1 MRKYSKLLLP
11 ALVVGGVLL
20 APAGVAEAKVKV
32 DGDSTVY
39 NSLSEAV
46 QSVVSSNKNEATFT
60 FTESEED
67 HSANVKIP
75 SGSKYVING
84 KNLTFGGSLNINATE
99 EEDVYLTINDLAM
112 DGGSVAGMAI
122 ISQNQDTDPNNLYLA
137 ISGGSIKGYK
147 KKGIYLTN
155 AKELTI
161 DGTKFNNNATTEQTP
176 IQGDYA
182 VDLNLIGVQGANITI
197 KNAVF
202 GGKSGGNSPIK
213 VTQRGGIDDVMTDI
227 PYYYDEAGKNRTD
240 NPAATIEKL
249 TISNCDF
256 SAVTG
261 NSKGDVIIGSSP
273 NGDGSARTSAHD
285 FNVEVIPNPETSTTL
300 YVRGSKE
307 EENNNTNVT
316 REIKDK
322 PLVQI
327 TDFSLTTTDGPT
339 IDIKAGDKY
348 TLNFSFEG
356 LSEDYEI
363 LGSVPAV
370 TFSSSDTN
378 VATVNEKGVITAA
391 KAGKAT
397 ITASYESN
405 GEKKTLQW
413 NVTITETITEEPSKP
428 VEGDP
433 VETPT
438 DEEPAETVEN
448 PQTFDGSMMFIIAGI
463 MSALGL
469 VSAGASLGKKSE

>member
-60 FTESEED
+60 FKESEED

-84 KNLTFGGSLNINATE
+84 EGLTFGGRLNINATE

-122 ISQNQDTDPNNLYLA
+122 ISQNQDTDPNNLYLT
-137 ISGGSIKGYK
+137 ISGGSIRGYK

-161 DGTKFNNNATTEQTP
+161 DGTEFNNNATTEQTP

-182 VDLNLIGVQGANITI
+182 VDLNLIGVQDANITI

-227 PYYYDEAGKNRTD
+227 PYYYDEAGENRTD

-261 NSKGDVIIGSSP
+261 NLKGDVIIGSSP

-285 FNVEVIPNPETSTTL
+285 FNVEVIPNPETPTML
-300 YVRGSKE
+300 YVRGSKD

-363 LGSVPAV
+363 LGSVPVV

-397 ITASYESN
+397 IAASYESN

-413 NVTITETITEEPSKP
+413 NVTVIETATEDPSKP

-433 VETPT
+433 VEPPT
-438 DEEPAETVEN
+438 DEEPAETIEN

-469 VSAGASLGKKSE
+469 VGAGASLGKKSE

>member
-60 FTESEED
+60 FTKSEED

-84 KNLTFGGSLNINATE
+84 KGLTFGGRLNINATE

-122 ISQNQDTDPNNLYLA
+122 ISQNQDTDPNNLYLT

-147 KKGIYLTN
+147 EKGIYLTN

-161 DGTKFNNNATTEQTP
+161 DGTEFNNNATTEQTP

-182 VDLNLIGVQGANITI
+182 VDLNLIGVQDANITI

-213 VTQRGGIDDVMTDI
+213 VTQRGGTDDVMTDI
-227 PYYYDEAGKNRTD
+227 PYYYDEAGENRTD

-249 TISNCDF
+249 VISNCDF
-256 SAVTG
+256 SAVTD

-285 FNVEVIPNPETSTTL
+285 FNVEVIPNPETPTML
-300 YVRGSKE
+300 YVRGSKD
-307 EENNNTNVT
+307 EENNNTNVK

-348 TLNFSFEG
+348 ILNFSFEG

-363 LGSVPAV
+363 LGSVPVV

-378 VATVNEKGVITAA
+378 VATVNEKGVITAV
-391 KAGKAT
+391 KAGEAA
-397 ITASYESN
+397 ITANYESN

-413 NVTITETITEEPSKP
+413 NVTVIETATEDPSKP

-433 VETPT
+433 VEPPT
-438 DEEPAETVEN
+438 DEEPAETIEN

-469 VSAGASLGKKSE
+469 VGAGASLGKKSE